1 MKHGPFPPEPPTALT
16 DADAIRSNDWSAFSA
31 LTHMEDHFTVKP
43 WPGGFS
49 AYYWYLTFEDVE
61 LISSARQCQQSL
73 SSFGLHPVSLSSLHM
88 TLCRVG
94 AADSISDAAIE
105 VVTSSAAEA
114 LERVDSF
121 EIEVG
126 PLAGSSGAVRF
137 SVTPWSSIWQ
147 LATILRSLPVNAA
160 AGTASKPLSDF
171 RPHIGIAYSNRR
183 QEIAPI
189 LERVSQLRDIV
200 PVPIAVTQVK
210 LVRLWR
216 SQDSYEW
223 DDVATIALR

>member
-1 MKHGPFPPEPPTALT
+1 
-16 DADAIRSNDWSAFSA
+16 
-31 LTHMEDHFTVKP
+31 MEDHFTVKP

-49 AYYWYLTFEDVE
+49 AYYWYLTFEDAE
-61 LISSARQCQQSL
+61 LISMAQHCQQSL
-73 SSFGLHPVSLSSLHM
+73 SSFGLHPVPLSSLHM

-94 AADSISDAAIE
+94 AAHAISDAAIE

-147 LATILRSLPVNAA
+147 LTTILRSQSENVAA
-160 AGTASKPLSDF
+160 SPASKPISHL
-171 RPHIGIAYSNRR
+171 RPHIGIGYSNRR

-189 LERVSQLRDIV
+189 IERVTQLRNMVAV
-200 PVPIAVTQVK
+200 PVTVTQVK

-216 SQDSYEW
+216 SQDSYQW

>member
-1 MKHGPFPPEPPTALT
+1 
-16 DADAIRSNDWSAFSA
+16 
-31 LTHMEDHFTVKP
+31 MEDHFTVKP

-49 AYYWYLTFEDVE
+49 AYYWYLTFEDAE
-61 LISSARQCQQSL
+61 LVSLARQCQQSL

-114 LERVDSF
+114 LERIDSF

-147 LATILRSLPVNAA
+147 LATILRSHSVNAA

-189 LERVSQLRDIV
+189 IERVSQLRNIV
-200 PVPIAVTQVK
+200 PVPVAVTRVK